1 MTTYDLAQT
10 WQAAAGRFTEAAD
23 LIARY
28 APSLTPL
35 DVAEGHRLFL
45 RYLGIGIDSFIEH
58 ADPRFPVFY
67 SKSRDGVRKFAG
79 DSPSQLYDTAPIS
92 AGFEYR
98 VTGSLRDVA
107 LIELGVYS
115 GDLSGLNPAPRRL
128 IDYLTEADLA
138 PDGDGNFTLLLSR
151 EPGEGRLRLEDDASV
166 LSVRRYLRDPLRD
179 RPAPLR
185 IERLGEPLQHEP
197 LTAEALAAGVEAA
210 SSFALANVSMW
221 AQWVER
227 LRTEPVNEIRP
238 MPDDGDIYTPG
249 GHSYLHGHWRL
260 PTPGSALIIE
270 FPAPAAPVYWS
281 AVPMNYWLESFE
293 WRFGDRVHATS
304 HGTTPG
310 ADGMVRLVLAESDPG
325 LTDHTWIRTLGH
337 DAGPIA
343 FRFARLAGDAPTVS
357 CRLIDPAGA

>member
-1 MTTYDLAQT
+1 MSTYDLGT
-10 WQAAAGRFTEAAD
+10 EWQDAASRFTEAAGV
-23 LIARY
+23 IARY

-35 DVAEGHRLFL
+35 DAAEGHRLFL

-67 SKSRDGVRKFAG
+67 AKSRDGVRKFAG

-92 AGFEYR
+92 AEFEYL
-98 VTGSLRDVA
+98 VSGSMHDVA

-138 PDGDGNFTLLLSR
+138 PDADGRFTVLLSR
-151 EPGEGRLRLEDDASV
+151 EPGEGRLLLEDDASV

-179 RPAPLR
+179 RPGPLR
-185 IERLGEPLQHEP
+185 IERLGEPVAHEP
-197 LTAEALAAGVEAA
+197 LSAEALAAGVRAA

-238 MPDDGDIYTPG
+238 MPDSGDIYTPG

-260 PTPGSALIIE
+260 PSPGSALVLE
-270 FPAPAAPVYWS
+270 FAAPPAPAYWS
-281 AVPMNYWLESFE
+281 VVPMNYWLESFE

-304 HGTTPG
+304 HDTDPG
-310 ADGMVRLVLAESDPG
+310 PDGIVRLVLAQSDPG
-325 LTDHTWIRTLGH
+325 LADHTWIRTLGH

-343 FRFARLAGDAPTVS
+343 FRFARLAGEAPNVS
-357 CRLIDPAGA
+357 CRLIDSAGS